1 MAALNLLCFCIS
13 FVSHLGILLYFY
25 SVIFF
30 VDPHC
35 VTKLSGCQLRVPICF
50 EAFCVKTTVC

>member
-1 MAALNLLCFCIS
+1 MAALNLFCFAFHI
-13 FVSHLGILLYFY
+13 VSPLGILLYFY

-50 EAFCVKTTVC
+50 EAFCIKAIVC

>member
-35 VTKLSGCQLRVPICF
+35 VTKIEWMPIKGSYLF
-50 EAFCVKTTVC
+50 WSILY